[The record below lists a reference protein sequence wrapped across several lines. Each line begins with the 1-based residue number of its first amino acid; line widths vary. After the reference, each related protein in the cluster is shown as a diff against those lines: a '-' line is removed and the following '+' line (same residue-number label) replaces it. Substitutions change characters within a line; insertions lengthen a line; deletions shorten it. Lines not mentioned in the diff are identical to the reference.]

1 VNVTS
6 PRPGLSTEPIGAGW
20 PPAVAAVASTR
31 SPEVRVAKNRRAS
44 IAAFTPAR
52 ECSATHNPV
61 RPLPSGNP
69 QSVPCSSVTPVM
81 PVRQPASR
89 QAHSGDER
97 PSANP
102 SKR

>member
-1 VNVTS
+1 MNVTS
-6 PRPGLSTEPIGAGW
+6 PRPGRSTEPIGDGLAAGDD
-20 PPAVAAVASTR
+20 AVASTR

-44 IAAFTPAR
+44 MAAFTPAR
-52 ECSATHNPV
+52 ECSATHSPV

-97 PSANP
+97 PSAYP